1 MEQQKSA
8 LPEGWD
14 EAAWMQSFAERR
26 DFRSGALL
34 VCAALRREDW
44 PSVLV
49 LTEYLIAQYR
59 SPLAPFLLWLHSTAL
74 RRLGQEEEAA
84 GELRALDERLR
95 QLTSPRL
102 AVWYAPLRAAVL
114 RETGREEG
122 ALALD
127 GAFCRVSES
136 GRLEPQAAEALRTTF
151 EALCAAYQT
160 PAPD

>member
-1 MEQQKSA
+1 MEQRKSA

-14 EAAWMQSFAERR
+14 EAAWAQSFGERR

-84 GELRALDERLR
+84 G
-95 QLTSPRL
+95 
-102 AVWYAPLRAAVL
+102 
-114 RETGREEG
+114 
-122 ALALD
+122 
-127 GAFCRVSES
+127 
-136 GRLEPQAAEALRTTF
+136 
-151 EALCAAYQT
+151 
-160 PAPD
+160 

>member
-1 MEQQKSA
+1 MEQRKSA

-14 EAAWMQSFAERR
+14 EAAWAQSFGERR

-95 QLTSPRL
+95 QLTSPR
-102 AVWYAPLRAAVL
+102 
-114 RETGREEG
+114 ETGREEG